1 MRASANVVS
10 DVKEGRGVRPRAFAR
25 DNNLS
30 PSTVYGLIARGE
42 IKANRIGNC
51 LIIPPDEAS
60 RLLNLVSGEAA

>member
-1 MRASANVVS
+1 MRVKANVML
-10 DVKEGRGVRPRAFAR
+10 DVKEGRGVRPRTFAR

-30 PSTVYGLIARGE
+30 PSTVYALIARGE

-60 RLLNLVSGEAA
+60 RLLGLVEAA